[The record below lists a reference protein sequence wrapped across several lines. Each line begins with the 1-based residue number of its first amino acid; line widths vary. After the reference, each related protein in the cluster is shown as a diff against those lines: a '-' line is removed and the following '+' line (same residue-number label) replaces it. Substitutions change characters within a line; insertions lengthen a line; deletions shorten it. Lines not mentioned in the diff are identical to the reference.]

1 MTHRRFRR
9 RALRSTAAVAE
20 MDALLARAGARTA
33 ARRAAAAAEA
43 TAVFRTAVEERLR
56 ALEAEVAEIKGRLNG
71 LLFLVAG
78 AVLTQVALRL
88 LVR

>member
-1 MTHRRFRR
+1 MMQRRFRR
-9 RALRSTAAVAE
+9 RARRSSAAVVAV
-20 MDALLARAGARTA
+20 DGLLARAGARTA
-33 ARRAAAAAEA
+33 VHRAAAAAAA
-43 TAVFRTAVEERLR
+43 TAVFRTAVEERLK